1 MRSAKMSVVNSSVTF
16 MLKME
21 GTLCKVAR
29 KLEGT
34 KFCLHFSLFSRHMY
48 ISQIA

>member
-1 MRSAKMSVVNSSVTF
+1 MRSAKMSGVNSSVTF

-34 KFCLHFSLFSRHMY
+34 KFCLFLVA

>member
-1 MRSAKMSVVNSSVTF
+1 MRSAKMSGVNSSVTF

-34 KFCLHFSLFSRHMY
+34 KFCLFFFFSRH
-48 ISQIA
+48 IPIC

>member
-34 KFCLHFSLFSRHMY
+34 KFCFLLFHFLVAILHTT
-48 ISQIA
+48 